1 MSHDPDQSGSL
12 LPQKLGRRVRLETEL
27 SDGLEDGLPG
37 CRAGPG
43 LLTKHERDEL
53 TGPAGTARHVAHRG
67 RSRSYGRALSAES
80 VGLTATEAR
89 LLSSRRSVDV
99 TA

>member
-1 MSHDPDQSGSL
+1 MTPIN
-12 LPQKLGRRVRLETEL
+12 RVR
-27 SDGLEDGLPG
+27 S
-37 CRAGPG
+37 CRRSWADVFAWKPSSATASRTASLDAALGP

-67 RSRSYGRALSAES
+67 RSRSYRRALSAES
-80 VGLTATEAR
+80 VGLIATEAR